1 MKKNYKDNEM
11 MGYYQNM
18 FSDIDK
24 ILMKYFKKKKESPL
38 ATLIKLMKKNKGI
51 ETQKILDKERKN
63 NK

>member
-1 MKKNYKDNEM
+1 
-11 MGYYQNM
+11 M

-38 ATLIKLMKKNKGI
+38 STLIKLMKKNKGI

-63 NK
+63 KEKNQ

>member
-1 MKKNYKDNEM
+1 
-11 MGYYQNM
+11 M

-24 ILMKYFKKKKESPL
+24 ILMKYFKRKKESPL

-63 NK
+63 KEKNQ

>member
-1 MKKNYKDNEM
+1 
-11 MGYYQNM
+11 M
-18 FSDIDK
+18 FNDIDK

-63 NK
+63 KEKNQ